1 MQCRMPFD
9 FPQDLPKD
17 KPLSPM
23 TIKVYK
29 SRLNS
34 LTKENDAWSDVPAL
48 KQNAAAICKHIDTIG
63 DNSEKGRLKKRG
75 MLQAIFAVLD
85 ENYRSV
91 PNTYYRYWQKVIPL
105 KTDEGETWLTNK
117 KFIDKNQ

>member
-1 MQCRMPFD
+1 MPFEL
-9 FPQDLPKD
+9 PNPLPKD
-17 KPLSPM
+17 KSLSAA
-23 TIKVYK
+23 TLKVYK
-29 SRLNS
+29 SRLNA

-48 KQNAAAICKHIDTIG
+48 KKNAAAICKHIDTIG

-105 KTDEGETWLTNK
+105 KTDEGEVWLTNK